1 MSTTGFDRNKIIEL
15 LTELGRRLSA
25 KGVAGR
31 LYIVGGAA
39 MALEFDTRRTTRD
52 IDAVLHPPTT
62 VAEEAA
68 SMAADLGLP
77 PAWLSAAAS
86 PFIPLADE
94 DPVSLDVE
102 GLQVAVSSPANL
114 LAMKMA
120 AGRPQDLTDLVVL
133 FRHLKIRS
141 PQQAVDIAER
151 MYGDESVVLSE
162 PRESL
167 LLLAESVL
175 ARVRASGNR

>member
-25 KGVAGR
+25 KGVAGH

-39 MALEFDTRRTTRD
+39 MALEFDTRRSTRD
-52 IDAVLHPPTT
+52 IDAVLHPPST
-62 VAEEAA
+62 VADEAA
-68 SMAADLGLP
+68 AMANELGLP
-77 PAWLSAAAS
+77 PAWLSSAAS
-86 PFIPLADE
+86 PFIPLPDE

-102 GLQVAVSSPANL
+102 GLQVAISSPANL

-141 PQQAVDIAER
+141 PEQAVDIAER

-175 ARVRASGNR
+175 ARVRASENR